1 MDKIS
6 RKALIV
12 MVLISLSLSAA
23 SSFATYHFLKKDF
36 PRFAVI
42 NLHYLQT
49 EFIQN
54 LSRYLADNH
63 VDIGNDKLESIISSE
78 QRVLEEL
85 LAEVSTKENLILLQ
99 KQTIA
104 AGDVKDVTDVVER
117 RLFQIISKQ
126 IKSEVTNE
134 EKNQ

>member
-6 RKALIV
+6 CKTLIV
-12 MVLISLSLSAA
+12 MVAISLSLSAA
-23 SSFATYHFLKKDF
+23 SSFATYHFLRKDF

-54 LSRYLADNH
+54 LSRYLADNQ
-63 VDIGNDKLESIISSE
+63 VDMGSDKLESIISSE
-78 QRVLEEL
+78 QRVLEGL
-85 LAEVSTKENLILLQ
+85 LAEISDKENLILLQ
-99 KQTIA
+99 KQTVA
-104 AGDVKDVTDVVER
+104 AGDVKDVTDVVEK
-117 RLFQIISKQ
+117 RLFQVISKQ
-126 IKSEVTNE
+126 IKSEVKN